1 MICNLDP
8 QQKVSSMLLAKKHF
22 RAVVLSTQLS
32 HDAEDPKYSQNPQE
46 SATDRNAGTQDAI
59 HLR

>member
-1 MICNLDP
+1 
-8 QQKVSSMLLAKKHF
+8 MLLAKKHF

-46 SATDRNAGTQDAI
+46 SATDRNAGTQDAM